1 MQCTNLLVLNSQ
13 TKWGLKRG
21 HWVLNFL
28 LHRLFLLFLLQGLT
42 IQQQIWD
49 FLRQVSSCRCPSSYL
64 LVVIVSE
71 FHRFW
76 SLWVWKEGKYAWE
89 LGHHHLFHQATTCY
103 HKLSWLWWS
112 LDSWELGMY
121 NIWPQSSFHS
131 INFFGGYFW
140 VLGHHKIKLLWL

>member
-1 MQCTNLLVLNSQ
+1 M
-13 TKWGLKRG
+13 GFE
-21 HWVLNFL
+21 FL

-42 IQQQIWD
+42 IQQQIWRLSATSKFMQVPQQLFISCD
-49 FLRQVSSCRCPSSYL
+49 CFWVSPFLESG
-64 LVVIVSE
+64 
-71 FHRFW
+71 
-76 SLWVWKEGKYAWE
+76 VWKEGKYAWE

-121 NIWPQSSFHS
+121 NIWPQSSVHS
-131 INFFGGYFW
+131 INFFWGYFW